1 MQVRTG
7 KTEDEISSVIA
18 IDERAT
24 GSRDRAEYI
33 TSVAE
38 KGGLTLA
45 IEEGKAVGFCCY
57 DDSYF
62 FERPFISLLIIEEKA
77 RRKGYARSLLR
88 SAANAHPEL
97 WTSTN
102 RSNAAMRDLLETEG
116 WTFCGEVEG
125 LDAGDPELFFKRSD

>member
-7 KTEDEISSVIA
+7 KTEDEISSAIA

-33 TSVAE
+33 ARVAE
-38 KGGLTLA
+38 KGGLILA
-45 IEEGKAVGFCCY
+45 IEEGKAVGFCCH

-88 SAANAHPEL
+88 SAASAHPEL

-102 RSNAAMRDLLETEG
+102 RSNVAMRDLLKTEG